1 MSSARID
8 VYAENPCDVLGRI
21 HVYSPLWLLASVLPI
36 TTAWTPVMGVSSVAL
51 FLLSLTLLP
60 PGRGR
65 WQSGVVTLGTV
76 SSTVAFA
83 VERANIDI
91 IVFVLA
97 VLVGRLMQWRRAF
110 RLLGYSV
117 VLLAGALKFYPI
129 ALLILAVHER
139 LIMFVAICIF
149 SAVAVAGYVAFYAR
163 DLARVLPSIPTF
175 PYFNILS
182 FGARNMPYGLAQI
195 LPLAGRCCIGAS
207 YCTHNRHGPL
217 CHCACPTRNHDGSH
231 PVAQCGRIHIPPD
244 RLCAVAWLLFHCA
257 ELGISGYL
265 FSVRPSGA

>member
-1 MSSARID
+1 
-8 VYAENPCDVLGRI
+8 
-21 HVYSPLWLLASVLPI
+21 
-36 TTAWTPVMGVSSVAL
+36 
-51 FLLSLTLLP
+51 
-60 PGRGR
+60 
-65 WQSGVVTLGTV
+65 
-76 SSTVAFA
+76 
-83 VERANIDI
+83 
-91 IVFVLA
+91 
-97 VLVGRLMQWRRAF
+97 MQWRRAF

-195 LPLAGRCCIGAS
+195 SAGRTMLHRGFLLHSQSAWS
-207 YCTHNRHGPL
+207 SMPL
-217 CHCACPTRNHDGSH
+217 CLPN
-231 PVAQCGRIHIPPD
+231 
-244 RLCAVAWLLFHCA
+244 A
-257 ELGISGYL
+257 E
-265 FSVRPSGA
+265 P